1 MVMRRLKYLSLVRIL
16 VPVGLGV
23 LISSICISAIPEDEP
38 ISMDFQDADI
48 KTVLRSFSVYTD
60 KNIIAGPE
68 VEGPV
73 TVHLEEVPWRKA
85 LDIVLRANGYGAREE
100 EGIIRVGL
108 WDQFLNE
115 EIKRNEAE
123 RKREDLEPL
132 VTKIVDVSFAK
143 ADEIT
148 EPLKPLLSRRGVIEV
163 DSRTNAVIVSDIEPK
178 TVEIAKMVRALDNET
193 PQVEINAKLVDVDA
207 RISRDLGI
215 QWTAEGVKVPGLQGE
230 HGAKLDATGQLQI
243 DPTQTQQ
250 GAALSQPEAELTI
263 GKVIGPAGSFEAT
276 LQALERDNKA
286 NIISNPR
293 ITTLNN
299 RQASII
305 VGKKIPLIV
314 TDEAGNPI
322 TQLTTVGIQMQ
333 VTPHVNSKTGEITMD
348 LHPEVSDLSAQ
359 ATVQGG
365 IIIVTSEAD
374 TRVMVQNGQT
384 AVIGGLIRTNE
395 SIYNVGIPLL
405 RDLPVIGRLFG
416 SKSKVEEQ
424 RELLIFVTPTIVE

>member
-1 MVMRRLKYLSLVRIL
+1 MLRLKFSSLVRIL

-23 LISSICISAIPEDEP
+23 LISGICVSAVPEDEP

-48 KTVLRSFSVYTD
+48 MTVLRSFSVYTD

-68 VEGPV
+68 VKGPV

-85 LDIVLRANGYGAREE
+85 LEIVLRANGYGAREE
-100 EGIIRVGL
+100 EGVIRVGL

-115 EIKRNEAE
+115 EIKLHEAE
-123 RKREDLEPL
+123 KKRRDLEPL

-148 EPLKPLLSRRGVIEV
+148 EPLKPLLTRRGVIEV
-163 DSRTNAVIVSDIEPK
+163 DSRTNAVIVSDIEPR
-178 TVEIAKMVRALDNET
+178 TVEIARMVRALDNPT
-193 PQVEINAKLVDVDA
+193 PQVEINARLVDVDA
-207 RISRDLGI
+207 RVSRDLGI
-215 QWTAEGVKVPGLQGE
+215 QWTAEGVNIPGLQGE
-230 HGAKLDATGQLQI
+230 HGAKLDATGQIQI
-243 DPTQTQQ
+243 DPTAVEGTT
-250 GAALSQPEAELTI
+250 LSQPEAELTI
-263 GKVIGPAGSFEAT
+263 GKITGPAGSFEAT

-322 TQLTTVGIQMQ
+322 TQLTTVGIQMA

-365 IIIVTSEAD
+365 IIIVTAEAD
-374 TRVMVQNGQT
+374 TRVMVQNGET

-405 RDLPVIGRLFG
+405 RDLPVIGRVFG
-416 SKSKVEEQ
+416 SKSRVEEE

>member
-1 MVMRRLKYLSLVRIL
+1 MQKKILYRLPLVFIFLSLATL
-16 VPVGLGV
+16 VYDNGV
-23 LISSICISAIPEDEP
+23 SGIPENQP
-38 ISMDFQDADI
+38 ISVDFQNADI
-48 KTVLRSFSVYTD
+48 QTVLRSFAVYSD

-68 VEGPV
+68 VKGPV
-73 TVHLEEVPWRKA
+73 TVHLENVPWRQA
-85 LDIVLRANGYGAREE
+85 LDIILKANGYAAREE

-132 VTKIVDVSFAK
+132 TTKVIDVSFAK
-143 ADEIT
+143 AEEIA
-148 EPLKPLLSRRGVIEV
+148 EPLRSLLSRRGVIEV
-163 DSRTNAVIVSDIEPK
+163 DPRTNSIIVSDIESR
-178 TVEIAKMVRALDNET
+178 IANIARMVKLLDNET
-193 PQVEINAKLVDVDA
+193 PQVEINAKLVDLDA
-207 RISRDLGI
+207 RVSRDLGI
-215 QWTAEGVKVPGLQGE
+215 QWEAQNVRIPGVQGE
-230 HGAKLDATGQLQI
+230 HSAKVDATGQLQV
-243 DPTQTQQ
+243 DPTRTQQ
-250 GAALSQPEAELTI
+250 GAGLSQPEAEVKI
-263 GKVIGPAGSFEAT
+263 GKIIGPAGSFEAT
-276 LQALERDNKA
+276 LKALERDNKA

-299 RQASII
+299 REASII

-322 TQLTTVGIQMQ
+322 TQLTTVGIQMR

-374 TRVMVQNGQT
+374 TRVMVKDGET

-395 SIYNVGIPLL
+395 STYDVGVPILRDIPL
-405 RDLPVIGRLFG
+405 IGRFFG
-416 SKSKVEEQ
+416 SKSKVKEK
-424 RELLIFVTPTIVE
+424 RELVIFVTPKIVD

>member
-1 MVMRRLKYLSLVRIL
+1 MQKKSLYRLPWTFVLLSLAILAYDTGIGGVPENQRIS
-16 VPVGLGV
+16 V
-23 LISSICISAIPEDEP
+23 
-38 ISMDFQDADI
+38 DFQDADI
-48 KTVLRSFSVYTD
+48 RTVLRSFAVYTD

-73 TVHLEEVPWRKA
+73 TVHLEEVPWRQA
-85 LDIVLRANGYGAREE
+85 LDIILRANGYAAREE

-115 EIKRNEAE
+115 EIKLHEAE

-132 VTKIVDVSFAK
+132 TTRVIDVSFAK
-143 ADEIT
+143 ADEIA
-148 EPLKPLLSRRGVIEV
+148 EPLHSLLSRRGVIEV
-163 DSRTNAVIVSDIEPK
+163 DPRTNSIIVSDIQARIDQ
-178 TVEIAKMVRALDNET
+178 IAKMVRLLDTET
-193 PQVEINAKLVDVDA
+193 PQVEINAKLVDLDA
-207 RISRDLGI
+207 RVSRDLGI
-215 QWTAEGVKVPGLQGE
+215 QWEALDVRIPGVQGE
-230 HGAKLDATGQLQI
+230 HSAKVDATGQIQV
-243 DPTQTQQ
+243 DPTSTQ
-250 GAALSQPEAELTI
+250 GTALSQPEAEIKI
-263 GKVIGPAGSFEAT
+263 GKIIGPAGSFEAT

-299 RQASII
+299 REASII

-322 TQLTTVGIQMQ
+322 TQLTTVGIQMR
-333 VTPHVNSKTGEITMD
+333 VTPHVNSKTGEITLD

-374 TRVMVQNGQT
+374 TRVMVKNGET

-395 SIYNVGIPLL
+395 SIYDVGVPIL
-405 RDLPVIGRLFG
+405 RDLPLIGRFFG
-416 SKSKVEEQ
+416 SKSKVEEK
-424 RELLIFVTPTIVE
+424 RELVIFVTPKIVD